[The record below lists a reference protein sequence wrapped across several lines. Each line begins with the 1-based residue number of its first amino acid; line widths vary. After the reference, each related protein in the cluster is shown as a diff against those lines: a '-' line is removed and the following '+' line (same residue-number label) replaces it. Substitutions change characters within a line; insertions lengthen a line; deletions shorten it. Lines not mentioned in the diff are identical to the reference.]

1 MKKNVR
7 RFWMVTAICGGTAL
21 LFLLLVG
28 RGYEPLQK
36 LEYYTQDLR
45 TRLGVKTPVDPRLV
59 LVGIDRAT
67 YASDFDEKDIQA
79 DPTLKLLQKNFPWS
93 RTVWAEMI
101 QRLADAGAKVIVL
114 DLIFAGEGEGD
125 EALRQALDK
134 YKDRVVIGSNFR
146 DLTADRGRSSLTLDL
161 PNASV
166 LNSSNTNSV
175 ALDDRVGYVNIW
187 TDPDGVLRQARY
199 RLDSGRS
206 ADLLPDGAVVES
218 LAARALRKFGRPEL
232 IPNTFDPVRFR
243 YTLAPGFGYEVNPIG
258 QVLLPKSWKNNYQNG
273 EFFRGKI
280 VFIGPTADIFQDAH
294 QTPFP
299 TIEEGRL
306 IHPSAMLGP
315 EIHLNILGAAL
326 HREFLRDTPFY
337 QNQMIVVL
345 FGMLA
350 LALCFFVRQPL
361 WRLMAIALLC
371 IAYWYLGQFL
381 FNRAGL
387 VIPMASPLL
396 VLTISGIFVL
406 GYDYFLEQ
414 FERARVRKT
423 LERYVSKNIVK
434 ELLDNPGTYFN
445 ALGGVRKPVTVL
457 FSDLRGFTTLTESSD
472 SGQLVKQLNEY
483 FEEMVRHV
491 FGFEG
496 TLDKFIGDSVMA
508 VWGNIVTQGPER
520 DAQHAVATALSM
532 KQSLAKLNED
542 WKKRGMLE
550 LAFGIGINH
559 GEAIVGNLGS
569 TEKME
574 LTVIG
579 DAVNTASRLEGL
591 TKRYHLDLLIGE
603 TVAPLVRE
611 RFILRTVDYVQ
622 VKGKTK
628 PTEVFTV
635 AGEKDGGDSR
645 QEQAWLADYEEG
657 VKRYRS
663 RAFEEALRRF
673 EDCLSRKPE
682 DYLSAMYRQ
691 QCEALIKTPP
701 DENWNGVCVMTEK

>member
-1 MKKNVR
+1 MKKNAR

-21 LFLLLVG
+21 LFLALYWH
-28 RGYEPLQK
+28 GYEPLQK

-45 TRLGVKTPVDPRLV
+45 TRLGVKTPIDPRLV

-67 YASDFDEKDIQA
+67 YASEFDEKEVQA
-79 DPTLKLLQKNFPWS
+79 DPTLKLLQGNFPWS
-93 RTVWAEMI
+93 RAVWAEMV

-114 DLIFAGEGEGD
+114 DLIFSGQGEGD
-125 EALRQALDK
+125 DALRQVLDK

-146 DLTADRGRSSLTLDL
+146 DLSADRGRESLVLDA

-166 LNSSNTNSV
+166 LNSLSTNR
-175 ALDDRVGYVNIW
+175 AFDDRVGYVNIW

-199 RLDSGRS
+199 RLDSNHL
-206 ADLLPDGAVVES
+206 DLLPDGAVVES
-218 LAARALRKFGRPEL
+218 LAARTLQKFGRPEL
-232 IPNTFDPVRFR
+232 IPKSFEPVRFR
-243 YTLAPGFGYEVNPIG
+243 YTRAPGFGYEVIAIG
-258 QVLLPKSWKNNYQNG
+258 DVLGAKTWKNNYQNG

-280 VFIGPTADIFQDAH
+280 VLIGPTADIFQDAH

-315 EIHLNILGAAL
+315 EVHLNIIGAAL
-326 HREFLRDTPFY
+326 HQEFLRDMPPA
-337 QNQMIVVL
+337 QIAMIIVV
-345 FGMLA
+345 FGLLA

-361 WRLMAIALLC
+361 WRLPAILLLC
-371 IAYWYLGQFL
+371 IAYWYCSQLL
-381 FNRAGL
+381 SDRAAL
-387 VIPMASPLL
+387 IIPVANPLL
-396 VLTISGIFVL
+396 VLTISGILVL
-406 GYDYFLEQ
+406 GYDYFLEK

-423 LERYVSKNIVK
+423 LERYVSKDIVK
-434 ELLDNPGTYFN
+434 ELLDNPETYFN
-445 ALGGVRKPVTVL
+445 TLGGVRKRVTVL
-457 FSDLRGFTTLTESSD
+457 FSDLRGFTAMTESSD
-472 SGQLVKQLNEY
+472 STQLVKQLNEY

-496 TLDKFIGDSVMA
+496 TLDKFMGDAVMA
-508 VWGNIVTQGPER
+508 VWGNMVTHGPER

-532 KQSLAKLNED
+532 KQSLRKLNED
-542 WKKRGMLE
+542 WKKRGIPE
-550 LAFGIGINH
+550 QAFGIGINH
-559 GEAIVGNLGS
+559 GEAIVGNMGS

-628 PTEVFTV
+628 PIEVFTV
-635 AGEKDGGDSR
+635 VGEKNARMDAR
-645 QEQAWLADYEEG
+645 EEAWLADYEEG
-657 VKRYRS
+657 VKLYRK
-663 RAFEEALRRF
+663 RAFGEALRWF
-673 EDCLSRKPE
+673 EDCQHRKPE

-691 QCEALIKTPP
+691 QCEALIKNPP